1 MTRTT
6 TALGLAA
13 ALIATSVVLPVNTSH
28 ADSAAARSCLD
39 GMVAGAIA
47 SGMRMRASDVTSAG
61 PQEAVTYRLT
71 LYKGLSY
78 VLLGCADGDEG
89 VDLDMKLYDH
99 EGNLVSSDKSP
110 DHQPFVDVSPP
121 KTGEYALQVFV
132 YKTDAP
138 KTDFAVAI
146 AYLD

>member
-13 ALIATSVVLPVNTSH
+13 ALVAASITLPATSSH
-28 ADSAAARSCLD
+28 ADPAAASSCLD

-47 SGMRMRASDVTSAG
+47 SGMRMRASDVTSAV

-71 LYKGLSY
+71 LYKGLDY
-78 VLLGCADGDEG
+78 ILLGCADGGEG
-89 VDLDMKLYDH
+89 LDLDMKLYDKNG
-99 EGNLVSSDKSP
+99 ELVSSDKSP

-121 KTGEYALQVFV
+121 ETGEYTLQVFV
-132 YKTDAP
+132 YKSDAP
-138 KTDFAVAI
+138 KVDFAVAI